1 MGILDNIT
9 KNTANYSTKSFYF
22 GMPEAEGENRD
33 KYKLSDYFEDYLE
46 ILSELKK
53 GKFIFTGRK
62 GSGKTAI
69 AKYIKDQ
76 SDQAKDSHAV
86 LLRLKDF
93 DLERA
98 VQVSGNSGEGKDSLL
113 FEWLILVNIVKLI
126 VKNECG
132 EYTTEY
138 NQLRKFVEKNTGS
151 SAIDKFEVSEVSEQW
166 RGD

>member
-22 GMPEAEGENRD
+22 GMPEAEGENRE
-33 KYKLSDYFEDYLE
+33 KQKPSDYFEDYLE

-76 SDQAKDSHAV
+76 SDQAKVFSCGLITV
-86 LLRLKDF
+86 KRL
-93 DLERA
+93 
-98 VQVSGNSGEGKDSLL
+98 
-113 FEWLILVNIVKLI
+113 
-126 VKNECG
+126 
-132 EYTTEY
+132 
-138 NQLRKFVEKNTGS
+138 
-151 SAIDKFEVSEVSEQW
+151 
-166 RGD
+166 

>member
-76 SDQAKDSHAV
+76 SDQAKDSHAF
-86 LLRLKDF
+86 RMADSGKYCQIDCQ
-93 DLERA
+93 ERMRRIH
-98 VQVSGNSGEGKDSLL
+98 D
-113 FEWLILVNIVKLI
+113 
-126 VKNECG
+126 
-132 EYTTEY
+132 
-138 NQLRKFVEKNTGS
+138 
-151 SAIDKFEVSEVSEQW
+151 
-166 RGD
+166 